1 MITVNYETSFFS
13 KSEIEKNHWEY
24 LIFLSFRIL
33 ILLSNPSITIIM
45 MIGIPQ
51 STVTAKV
58 PYTIMETTMKWTI
71 VSVTYAKMT
80 LFSGKKR
87 SESTSNWIKSRVGYT
102 VKNCCTFQRFVTF
115 FRKSIFFK
123 GKLTSLMWM
132 TCHGICH
139 NHKWDSVLDILDFQ
153 RTKIP

>member
-1 MITVNYETSFFS
+1 MEITVNYFFQKVKLK
-13 KSEIEKNHWEY
+13 KSLRIFD
-24 LIFLSFRIL
+24 FLSFRIL

-71 VSVTYAKMT
+71 VSVTYAKMK

-115 FRKSIFFK
+115 FRKSIFLK
-123 GKLTSLMWM
+123 GNWHLWCSDVNDVSWNM
-132 TCHGICH
+132 
-139 NHKWDSVLDILDFQ
+139 S
-153 RTKIP
+153 